1 MKKGQKAIISRK
13 PFNCPAEMTLSL
25 IGGKWKAIL
34 LYNLRRGPVRFG
46 ELRRLSPGI
55 TAATLSA
62 QLKELEQHGIVEK
75 RVLGEAPTLAV
86 EYSLT
91 SLGETLKPLL
101 YAAIKWGL
109 ANKER
114 YLLGEFGMAKFQRE
128 KSGARA

>member
-1 MKKGQKAIISRK
+1 MKKGQKSTGSSGTGLRR
-13 PFNCPAEMTLSL
+13 PFNCPAELTLAL

-46 ELRRLSPGI
+46 ELKRLSPGI

-62 QLKELEQHGIVEK
+62 QLKELEEHGLVS
-75 RVLGEAPTLAV
+75 RRLAGTAPTLAV

-91 SLGETLKPLL
+91 PLGETLKPVL

-109 ANKER
+109 GNRER
-114 YLLGEFGMAKFQRE
+114 YVLGEFGMAKFQR
-128 KSGARA
+128 